1 MITNKLEE
9 LKQLDNEIMEL
20 STDEEEMTNIMVAST
35 VFEVEVQEAL
45 SVTEEFLTIQYILKE
60 NLIKVA
66 CMQVRHV

>member
-9 LKQLDNEIMEL
+9 LKQLGNEIMEL

>member
-1 MITNKLEE
+1 
-9 LKQLDNEIMEL
+9 MEL
-20 STDEEEMTNIMVAST
+20 TTDEEEMTNIMVAST

>member
-20 STDEEEMTNIMVAST
+20 SMDEEEMTNIMVAST

>member
-9 LKQLDNEIMEL
+9 LEQLDNEIMEL
-20 STDEEEMTNIMVAST
+20 STDEEEMTNILVAST